1 LLRREKLMDHNRIA
15 ELDALFASYRNAI
28 EVPDATPDFMPGLW
42 KRIDQRRSATYSFR
56 RLASGFVTAAA
67 ALCLV
72 MSLAMWSPQQS
83 PAGTY
88 VDVLTDDVGTALV
101 DQGIQQGIPQ

>member
-1 LLRREKLMDHNRIA
+1 MDHNRTA

-42 KRIDQRRSATYSFR
+42 KRIDQRRTATYSFR

-67 ALCLV
+67 AFCLM
-72 MSLAMWSPQQS
+72 MSLAMWSPPQQF

-88 VDVLTDDVGTALV
+88 VDVLADDAGTALV
-101 DQGIQQGIPQ
+101 DQDLPR